1 MNILMIGADS
11 AIARL
16 VETQILNDKAFADV
30 KLTMFLRD
38 KSQVTDLLSL
48 QSSVIE
54 GDVTDLKALSN
65 AVEDQDIVFD
75 TLGVTQTTEPTR
87 NIIRTMREN
96 GVVRVVSINDLG
108 IYGEVPGKF
117 GQWNKAM
124 VGKRLEI
131 GQQMATLYENSGL
144 DVTILR
150 LAWLNN
156 ESTISYELTSKGE
169 LFKGT
174 TVSRQSV
181 ANIMLKIID
190 DPDYLSQENVGVDKP
205 GTDGD
210 TPTY

>member
-156 ESTISYELTSKGE
+156 ESTISYELTPKGE

-210 TPTY
+210 IPTY

>member
-30 KLTMFLRD
+30 KLTMFLHD

-75 TLGVTQTTEPTR
+75 TLGVTQTIEPTR

-131 GQQMATLYENSGL
+131 GKQMATLYENSGL
-144 DVTILR
+144 DMTILR

-156 ESTISYELTSKGE
+156 ESTISYELTPKGE